1 MNSIPGIFNDV
12 IEPVMR
18 SPSSAHYAVALPIV
32 IMCSDLM
39 DGNLENSYIKYDPNG
54 PLPTSLKN
62 KGYDLGIF
70 GGFIWWEAF
79 DDRLPPSENSLESQ
93 GIFILIDIKKIQ
105 ALELFLVLHML

>member
-54 PLPTSLKN
+54 PLATSHKS
-62 KGYDLGIF
+62 KGYNLGIF
-70 GGFIWWEAF
+70 GGFI
-79 DDRLPPSENSLESQ
+79 
-93 GIFILIDIKKIQ
+93 
-105 ALELFLVLHML
+105 